1 MTTKPKIRNPKSEIR
16 NPKSE
21 IRNPHSAF
29 CILHSAFK
37 LACTS
42 FLLLFS
48 VFFSSAQ
55 DVYPVLSMDVA
66 TTPVANHLSLD
77 SLPSLTDSTV
87 FSVEMNVNL
96 FDTLNIQ
103 ELEVKIG
110 TSSGASDIFSHSF
123 VFDVSGS
130 LGSGLFYLRDAYS
143 IQLGLGNRMQML
155 NYYSQVRIKKADG
168 SYTDAV
174 LFNR

>member
-1 MTTKPKIRNPKSEIR
+1 M
-16 NPKSE
+16 
-21 IRNPHSAF
+21 
-29 CILHSAFK
+29 
-37 LACTS
+37 
-42 FLLLFS
+42 
-48 VFFSSAQ
+48 
-55 DVYPVLSMDVA
+55 A